1 MCGDTFSHFIAT
13 ESKEIAEVV
22 FYRPS
27 LPDAQSLTYTHT
39 HTHTHLP
46 SRWCACVVTLCHSA
60 SLLLLHFV
68 GSANFR
74 LAETRKWS
82 SRSDVLWQSVTHR
95 VLHTRTPATGK
106 VCVSEEIGLLHSTFH
121 HICRTHTVTLI
132 IWTLAIHFH
141 LLTYILTHTLAIYS
155 RNTGIA
161 RWPWTFLLH
170 LFINRASWDRPKLL
184 SLTQVLFGWC
194 LCLVPS
200 AFIVIQHLTQ
210 SASSWHL
217 TCPNHLN
224 LPFLITTHS
233 GFSFNNQR

>member
-1 MCGDTFSHFIAT
+1 MPNHS
-13 ESKEIAEVV
+13 
-22 FYRPS
+22 
-27 LPDAQSLTYTHT
+27 HT
-39 HTHTHLP
+39 HTPSQSLVCACGNSLP
-46 SRWCACVVTLCHSA
+46 QRITSAASLPGFCKLQTCRNQEVKQQKWCAVAECYTQSNHS
-60 SLLLLHFV
+60 
-68 GSANFR
+68 
-74 LAETRKWS
+74 
-82 SRSDVLWQSVTHR
+82 
-95 VLHTRTPATGK
+95 HTRTRATGK

-194 LCLVPS
+194 LSCSISLHCHTAFDPIGIILTFNMSKPS
-200 AFIVIQHLTQ
+200 KSTFLD
-210 SASSWHL
+210 
-217 TCPNHLN
+217 NHTLWFQFQQ
-224 LPFLITTHS
+224 PEVITTYS
-233 GFSFNNQR
+233 AYS